1 MAANMVNVE
10 GAKMIGRSGYI
21 VLDFETTG
29 FPEDGAEVLQVAVID
44 DKGETLMNGYCR
56 PEHVKQWTQAQAVH
70 GITLKMV
77 ADCPTFRE
85 GYLPKLIKLMAKTAA
100 VIAYNAEFEKEILRL
115 TYGEEPTVAF
125 IDPMLMF
132 AEVYGDWSEY
142 HMSYRWQKLS
152 TAARYYGYDF
162 KAHDALEDV
171 QATRFVFEKMLKAG
185 VEPIML

>member
-10 GAKMIGRSGYI
+10 GAKMIGRSGDI

-29 FPEDGAEVLQVAVID
+29 FPEDGAVVLQVAVID

-70 GITLKMV
+70 GITLEMV

-125 IDPMLMF
+125 
-132 AEVYGDWSEY
+132 
-142 HMSYRWQKLS
+142 LS
-152 TAARYYGYDF
+152 LI
-162 KAHDALEDV
+162 H
-171 QATRFVFEKMLKAG
+171 
-185 VEPIML
+185 I

>member
-29 FPEDGAEVLQVAVID
+29 FPEDGAEVLQVAVI
-44 DKGETLMNGYCR
+44 
-56 PEHVKQWTQAQAVH
+56 H

-85 GYLPKLIKLMAKTAA
+85 GYLPKLIKLMAKPAA

-171 QATRFVFEKMLKAG
+171 QATRFVFEKMLRAG
-185 VEPIML
+185 VAPIML